1 MASSQPS
8 SSQDWDLPVYPI
20 AVAGQ
25 PDFTPVKDF
34 IANFYRVSDITD
46 DVEQWTQLFIKGAIV
61 KMGDGP
67 STPDQI
73 ALKDLRTNM
82 WKDVKTRKHT
92 VTRVFPAVFP
102 DFQDGV
108 LAFSAS
114 GGVVTEAKNGGDT
127 SSLFTQRNWSAFGQL
142 TTMDDGVWKLA
153 YYEVYFGGQW
163 SASSESEL

>member
-1 MASSQPS
+1 
-8 SSQDWDLPVYPI
+8 
-20 AVAGQ
+20 
-25 PDFTPVKDF
+25 
-34 IANFYRVSDITD
+34 
-46 DVEQWTQLFIKGAIV
+46 
-61 KMGDGP
+61 
-67 STPDQI
+67 
-73 ALKDLRTNM
+73 M

-114 GGVVTEAKNGGDT
+114 GGVVTEAKNGAPRG

-142 TTMDDGVWKLA
+142 TTMEDGVYKLA

-163 SASSESEL
+163 SASSLSEL